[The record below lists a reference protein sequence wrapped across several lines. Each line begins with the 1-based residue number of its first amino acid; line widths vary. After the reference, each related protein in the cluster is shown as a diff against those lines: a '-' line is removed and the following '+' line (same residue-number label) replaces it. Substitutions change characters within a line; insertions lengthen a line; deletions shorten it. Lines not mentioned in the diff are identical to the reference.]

1 MVTAAISFRATKG
14 ARAAADVGAGV
25 AAVAGAGVG
34 TRVGMGAGLKA
45 VRVAAKG
52 VARVVVR
59 VVVIRAGTDKVAA
72 HVSRR
77 VAAGRWSTSTAC
89 RW

>member
-1 MVTAAISFRATKG
+1 
-14 ARAAADVGAGV
+14 
-25 AAVAGAGVG
+25 
-34 TRVGMGAGLKA
+34 MGAGLKA
-45 VRVAAKG
+45 VRVAVRVAAKGVAKG